1 MEIFGYRKL
10 VAYQK
15 AKEVVK
21 RTYKLLK
28 KFPAEERYAMCDQL
42 RRASLSITSN
52 IAEGVNRF
60 SVKDKAH
67 FIEIAYGSL
76 MEVSSQFEIAED
88 LEYISSEDR
97 LSMDFLI
104 EEDAR
109 LLSGLLNSYKPAD
122 SKQWTNYSKPTTD
135 TNRRPSER
143 RAELV
148 RAMLSEKEEDE
159 VKL

>member
-1 MEIFGYRKL
+1 MEVFGYRRL
-10 VAYQK
+10 IAYQK
-15 AKEVVK
+15 AKEIVK

-60 SVKDKAH
+60 SIKDKAH

-88 LEYISSEDR
+88 LGYISFDDR
-97 LSMDFLI
+97 LSMDQLI
-104 EEDAR
+104 EEDAK
-109 LLSGLLNSYKPAD
+109 LLSGLLNSYKPSD
-122 SKQWTNYSKPTTD
+122 PKS
-135 TNRRPSER
+135 
-143 RAELV
+143 
-148 RAMLSEKEEDE
+148 
-159 VKL
+159 

>member
-42 RRASLSITSN
+42 RRASVSVTSN
-52 IAEGVNRF
+52 IAEGINRY

-67 FIEIAYGSL
+67 FIEMAYGSL
-76 MEVSSQFEIAED
+76 MEVSSQFEIAEE
-88 LEYISSEDR
+88 LNYITGVER
-97 LSMDFLI
+97 LSMDQLI
-104 EEDAR
+104 EEVAR
-109 LLSGLLNSYKPAD
+109 LLSGLQKTYN
-122 SKQWTNYSKPTTD
+122 TKPTTD
-135 TNRRPSER
+135 S
-143 RAELV
+143 
-148 RAMLSEKEEDE
+148 
-159 VKL
+159 KL

>member
-10 VAYQK
+10 IAYQK
-15 AKEVVK
+15 AKEIVK

-28 KFPAEERYAMCDQL
+28 KIPVEERYAMCDQL
-42 RRASLSITSN
+42 RRAVLSITSN

-76 MEVSSQFEIAED
+76 MEVSSQIEIAEE
-88 LEYISSEDR
+88 LEYISTEDR
-97 LSMDFLI
+97 MSMDLLI

-109 LLSGLLNSYKPAD
+109 LLSGLLNSYKP
-122 SKQWTNYSKPTTD
+122 S
-135 TNRRPSER
+135 
-143 RAELV
+143 
-148 RAMLSEKEEDE
+148 
-159 VKL
+159 

>member
-42 RRASLSITSN
+42 RRASVSITSN

-60 SVKDKAH
+60 SVKDKSH
-67 FIEIAYGSL
+67 FVEMAYGSL
-76 MEVSSQFEIAED
+76 MEVSSQFEIAEE
-88 LEYISSEDR
+88 LGYITADDR
-97 LSMDFLI
+97 LSMDQLI

-122 SKQWTNYSKPTTD
+122 SKQ
-135 TNRRPSER
+135 
-143 RAELV
+143 
-148 RAMLSEKEEDE
+148 
-159 VKL
+159 

>member
-10 VAYQK
+10 IAYQK
-15 AKEVVK
+15 AKDVVK

-42 RRASLSITSN
+42 RRASLSVTSN

-60 SVKDKAH
+60 SIKDKAH

-76 MEVSSQFEIAED
+76 MEVSSQFEIAEE
-88 LEYISSEDR
+88 LGYITTDDR
-97 LSMDFLI
+97 SSMDLLV

-109 LLSGLLNSYKPAD
+109 LLSGLLNSYKPSD
-122 SKQWTNYSKPTTD
+122 LN
-135 TNRRPSER
+135 
-143 RAELV
+143 
-148 RAMLSEKEEDE
+148 
-159 VKL
+159 

>member
-1 MEIFGYRKL
+1 MEVFGYRKL
-10 VAYQK
+10 IAYQK

-42 RRASLSITSN
+42 RRSSVSVTSN

-60 SVKDKAH
+60 SIKDKAH

-88 LEYISSEDR
+88 LGYITTDDR
-97 LSMDFLI
+97 SSMDLLI

-109 LLSGLLNSYKPAD
+109 LLSGLLNSFKP
-122 SKQWTNYSKPTTD
+122 SD
-135 TNRRPSER
+135 T
-143 RAELV
+143 
-148 RAMLSEKEEDE
+148 KY
-159 VKL
+159 

>member
-10 VAYQK
+10 VAYHK

-42 RRASLSITSN
+42 RRASVSITSN

-67 FIEIAYGSL
+67 FIEMAYGSL
-76 MEVSSQFEIAED
+76 MEVSSQIEIAEELGYVTAD
-88 LEYISSEDR
+88 DR
-97 LSMDFLI
+97 LSMDQLI

-109 LLSGLLNSYKPAD
+109 LLSGLLNSYKPSD
-122 SKQWTNYSKPTTD
+122 SKQ
-135 TNRRPSER
+135 
-143 RAELV
+143 
-148 RAMLSEKEEDE
+148 
-159 VKL
+159 